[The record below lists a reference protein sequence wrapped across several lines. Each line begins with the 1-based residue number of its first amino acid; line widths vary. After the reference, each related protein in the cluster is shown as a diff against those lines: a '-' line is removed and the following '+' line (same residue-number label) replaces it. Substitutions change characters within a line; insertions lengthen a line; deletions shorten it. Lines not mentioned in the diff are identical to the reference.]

1 MGGGQGRGRQRLRIG
16 RKNGEGRGEKNT
28 RRFSR
33 NITVDFISC
42 SNVNDVY
49 DGPEI
54 LTYRNIS
61 LSFSLF
67 LKGSQRD
74 DFVSV
79 EKGWRELS
87 FPFDERKISV
97 CGLSCLCCALSNW
110 NFKGECLRGW
120 KVRAKRGKFWK
131 ICDWC
136 DGFFF
141 FFFLFLRTYYTLIYR
156 WEIFVE
162 F

>member
-16 RKNGEGRGEKNT
+16 RKNREGRGKKNT

-97 CGLSCLCCALSNW
+97 CVAYLVCVARFRTEISRVNVFAAEKYERRDES
-110 NFKGECLRGW
+110 F
-120 KVRAKRGKFWK
+120 GKYVIDATDFS
-131 ICDWC
+131 
-136 DGFFF
+136 FFF
-141 FFFLFLRTYYTLIYR
+141 FYF
-156 WEIFVE
+156 
-162 F
+162 